1 MVFVTIAFLHP
12 FAGATKGLKDNSV
25 MRRNARTTVQD
36 MVFVLRV
43 FVRATIRTMVRT
55 AANVAHA
62 ETNAVLMENV

>member
-1 MVFVTIAFLHP
+1 MVFVTIAFLRP
-12 FAGATKGLKDNSV
+12 FVGVTKGLKANSV